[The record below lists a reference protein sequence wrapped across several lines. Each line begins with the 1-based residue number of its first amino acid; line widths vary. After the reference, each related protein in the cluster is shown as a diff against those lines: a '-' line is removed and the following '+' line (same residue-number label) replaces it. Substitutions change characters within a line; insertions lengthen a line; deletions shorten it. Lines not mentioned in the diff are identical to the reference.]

1 MKQKLLTKEILKSLP
16 PYGSQDGK
24 GDAAIVYAKFFTPY
38 SNWVW
43 LVLESDDVENTGILY
58 GLVKGHEVEYGSF
71 SLKELESLKGPM
83 GVQGV
88 ERDSSFKPM
97 TLGEAKRRYLK

>member
-1 MKQKLLTKEILKSLP
+1 MKQILLTKEIRDSLP

-38 SNWVW
+38 SNWTW
-43 LVLESDDVENTGILY
+43 LVLEEDLENGCLY

-71 SLKELESLKGPM
+71 SLEELESLEGPM
-83 GVQGV
+83 GLQGV
-88 ERDSSFKPM
+88 ERDTSFKPM
-97 TLGEAKRRYLK
+97 TLGEAKKLYIRG